1 MEKICFV
8 VQRYGLEVN
17 GGAELHCRQLAEHL
31 CPFYDVTVLTTK
43 AIDYITWADEYSE
56 SEEEIC
62 GVHVKRF
69 GVEQPRDIEV
79 FNEVN
84 SRFANGAIKSRKEEL
99 EWLEKQG
106 PLVPE
111 MLRYI
116 EENQTVYKAFL
127 FFTYLYYPT
136 VMGLP
141 LVKEKAI
148 LIPTAHKEP
157 FLEMG
162 IYEDVF
168 RIPKAIFY
176 NTREERFLSEFV
188 FGNEGIAN
196 DIGGVGIELP
206 EIVEPEDFKRKYGVG
221 KYLVYVGRIDVA
233 KGCEK
238 LFAFFERYKR
248 KHPGG
253 LKLVLMGKAVIDVPE
268 HEDILPLGFVSEKDK
283 FNGMAGAEAL
293 VLPSALESLSI
304 VVLESLGLGRPV
316 VVNGECDVLVGHC
329 LRSNAGFY
337 YESYDEFEGILNYV
351 LTHEEVTSQMG
362 GLGKRYVSEN
372 YCWEII
378 VERLRKLIERE
389 SWGIS
394 T

>member
-17 GGAELHCRQLAEHL
+17 GGAELHCRQLAEQL
-31 CPFYDVTVLTTK
+31 CPFYDVTVLTTR
-43 AIDYITWADEYSE
+43 AVDYITWADEYSE

-69 GVEQPRDIEV
+69 GVEHPRDIVV

-84 SRFANGAIKSRKEEL
+84 TRFANGELKSRKDEM

-111 MLRYI
+111 LLRYI
-116 EENQTVYKAFL
+116 EDNKTAYKVFL

-141 LVKEKAI
+141 LVNEKAI

-157 FLEMG
+157 CLEMG
-162 IYEDVF
+162 IYKDIF
-168 RIPKAIFY
+168 HLPKAIFY

-188 FGNEGIAN
+188 FENEGIIN

-206 EIVEPEDFKRKYGVG
+206 EIIKPENFKQKYGLK
-221 KYLVYVGRIDVA
+221 KYLVYTGRIDTK
-233 KGCEK
+233 KGCER
-238 LFAFFERYKR
+238 LFIFFKQYKR
-248 KHPGG
+248 NYPGD
-253 LKLVLMGKAVIDVPE
+253 LKLVLIGKAVIDVPE
-268 HEDILPLGFVSEKDK
+268 HEDIIPLGFVSEEDK

-293 VLPSALESLSI
+293 VLPSTFESLSI

-337 YESYDEFEGILNYV
+337 YTSYDEFEGILNYILSNKKV
-351 LTHEEVTSQMG
+351 IRKMG
-362 GLGKRYVSEN
+362 VCGKRYINEN
-372 YCWEII
+372 YRWDII
-378 VERLRKLIERE
+378 VRRLRKLIDIE
-389 SWGIS
+389 S
-394 T
+394 

>member
-17 GGAELHCRQLAEHL
+17 GGAELHCRQLAEQL
-31 CPFYDVTVLTTK
+31 RLFYDVTVLTTK
-43 AIDYITWADEYSE
+43 AIDYITWANEYRE
-56 SEEEIC
+56 SEEEIH

-69 GVEQPRDIEV
+69 GVKHPKDIEA
-79 FNEVN
+79 FGEMNA
-84 SRFANGAIKSRKEEL
+84 RFADGAIKSREEEL

-106 PLVPE
+106 PLVPG
-111 MLRYI
+111 LLHYI

-168 RIPKAIFY
+168 RLPKAIFY

-188 FGNEGIAN
+188 FGNEGIVN
-196 DIGGVGIELP
+196 DIGGVGIEFP
-206 EIVEPEDFKRKYGVG
+206 EIVEPEDFKKKYGLG
-221 KYLVYVGRIDVA
+221 KYLVYTGRIDKE

-238 LFAFFERYKR
+238 LFAFFKQYKR
-248 KHPGG
+248 NHPGD
-253 LKLVLMGKAVIDVPE
+253 LKLVLMGRKVIDVPE
-268 HEDILPLGFVSEKDK
+268 HEDIILLGFVSEEDK

-293 VLPSALESLSI
+293 VVPSAFESLSI
-304 VVLESLGLGRPV
+304 VVLEALGLGRPV

-337 YESYDEFEGILNYV
+337 YESYEEFEGILNYI
-351 LTHEEVTSQMG
+351 LTHEEVIRKMG
-362 GLGKRYVSEN
+362 VLGKRYVSEN
-372 YCWEII
+372 YRWEII
-378 VERLRKLIERE
+378 VERLRKLIDGE